1 MHACTNTDTHTHT
14 HIARTT
20 WILEIIIGSAWVAQ
34 VLALRVGRA
43 GRENSHMMPI
53 SYKYH
58 GSQSAFTDSAVV
70 EPSTRYVAPNTS
82 AS

>member
-1 MHACTNTDTHTHT
+1 MVGNLPLHRHMHACTNTDTHTHT

-43 GRENSHMMPI
+43 
-53 SYKYH
+53 
-58 GSQSAFTDSAVV
+58 SQGG
-70 EPSTRYVAPNTS
+70 ERK
-82 AS
+82 